1 MILPGA
7 MLGILGGGQL
17 GRIFAV
23 AARTMGYQVTVLDP
37 DPDSPAAHFADAHI
51 VAGFS
56 DERALEQLGKTCAA
70 ISTEFENVPAD
81 TLRFL
86 VQFCTVRPAAESVAV
101 AQDRITEKSCLAA
114 NGFPC
119 ARFAVIRS
127 RQEIVQAM
135 QQIGA
140 PALLKVSQFGYDG
153 KGQVRVNNAEEALAA
168 FEEMGAAP
176 CVLEELLPLE
186 REISVV
192 LARGAD
198 GQIVAYPVAENQH
211 RDGILDVSIIP
222 ARISDGLALKA
233 TQSAAALAEQLDYC
247 GVMAVEFFVLQG
259 ERLLINEMAPR
270 PHNSGHYTL
279 DACVTDQFEQQVR
292 ALCGLPLGDTRLLTP
307 AVMVNLLGDLWSKGT
322 PQWDHLLIHPQT
334 KLHLYGKREAR
345 PGRKMGHYTCV
356 DASVEKALAA
366 ALEIRGKIL
375 GRTTDLSK

>member
-17 GRIFAV
+17 GRMFTV

-37 DPDSPAAHFADAHI
+37 DPDSPAAHFADVHI

-56 DERALEQLGKTCAA
+56 DRSALEQLGKTCAA

-81 TLRFL
+81 TLHFL
-86 VQFCTVRPAAESVAV
+86 AQFCTVRPAAEPVAV
-101 AQDRITEKSCLAA
+101 AQDRITEKSYLAA

-119 ARFAVIRS
+119 ARFAVIHS
-127 RQEIVQAM
+127 RQDIIQAM

-153 KGQVRVNNAEEALAA
+153 KGQARVSSIEEALAA
-168 FEEMGAAP
+168 FDEMGAAP

-186 REISVV
+186 REVSVV

-198 GQIVAYPVAENQH
+198 GQTAAYPVAENQH
-211 RDGILDVSIIP
+211 RDGILDVSIAP
-222 ARISDGLALKA
+222 ARISDDLALKA
-233 TQSAAALAEQLDYC
+233 TQTAVALAEHLDYC
-247 GVMAVEFFVLQG
+247 GVLAVEFFVLQG
-259 ERLLINEMAPR
+259 ARLLINEMAPR

-279 DACVTDQFEQQVR
+279 DACVTNQFEQQVR
-292 ALCGLPLGDTRLLTP
+292 TLCGLPLGDTRLLTP
-307 AVMVNLLGDLWSKGT
+307 SVMVNLLGDLWGEGA
-322 PQWDHLLIHPQT
+322 PQWGRLLNHPQT

-356 DASVEKALAA
+356 DASVDRALAV
-366 ALEIRGKIL
+366 ALEIKGQIANRN
-375 GRTTDLSK
+375 T